1 MDLKHQVEAALYT
14 LGKFITIEELAV
26 LANATPEQVKEAIA
40 KLKEDYSKR
49 ETALTLQEMDNKI
62 KLNIKKEFG
71 HLTNKILSDKE
82 LDNPT
87 TKTLA
92 IIAYKNPVK
101 QSEVIKMRGNK
112 SYDHI
117 KKLTDSNLISSEKL
131 GRTRLLKL
139 TSHFYDYFDVSKEE
153 VNEKLK
159 PEEPLKGKSEEN
171 NINN

>member
-1 MDLKHQVEAALYT
+1 MKHQIEAILYT
-14 LGKFITIEELAV
+14 LGKFVTIEELAT
-26 LANATPEQVKEAIA
+26 LASTTPEKVKQAIA
-40 KLKEDYSKR
+40 QLKEEYSKR
-49 ETALTLQEMDNKI
+49 ETALTIQEMDNKI

-101 QSEVIKMRGNK
+101 QSEVIRIRGNK
-112 SYDHI
+112 AYDHI
-117 KKLTDSNLISSEKL
+117 KKLTDTNLISSEKL

-139 TSHFYDYFDVSKEE
+139 TSNFYDYFDIAQEE
-153 VNEKLK
+153 LKEKLK
-159 PEEPLKGKSEEN
+159 TEEN
-171 NINN
+171 NN

>member
-1 MDLKHQVEAALYT
+1 MKHQIEAILYT
-14 LGKFITIEELAV
+14 LGKFVTVEELAN
-26 LANATPEQVKEAIA
+26 LASTTPEKVKQAIA
-40 KLKEDYSKR
+40 QLKEEYSRR
-49 ETALTLQEMDNKI
+49 ETALTIQEMDNKI

-101 QSEVIKMRGNK
+101 QSEVIRIRGNK
-112 SYDHI
+112 AYDHI
-117 KKLTDSNLISSEKL
+117 KKLADTNLISSEKL

-139 TSHFYDYFDVSKEE
+139 TPNFYDYFDIAQEE
-153 VNEKLK
+153 LKEKLK
-159 PEEPLKGKSEEN
+159 TEEN
-171 NINN
+171 NN

>member
-1 MDLKHQVEAALYT
+1 MKHQIEAILYT
-14 LGKFITIEELAV
+14 LGKFVTIEELAT
-26 LANATPEQVKEAIA
+26 LASTTPEKVKQAIA
-40 KLKEDYSKR
+40 QLKEEYSKR
-49 ETALTLQEMDNKI
+49 ETALTIQEMDNKI

-101 QSEVIKMRGNK
+101 QSEVIRIRGNK
-112 SYDHI
+112 AYDHI
-117 KKLTDSNLISSEKL
+117 KKLTDTNLISSEKL

-139 TSHFYDYFDVSKEE
+139 TPNFYDYFDIAQEE
-153 VNEKLK
+153 LKEKLK
-159 PEEPLKGKSEEN
+159 TEEN
-171 NINN
+171 NN